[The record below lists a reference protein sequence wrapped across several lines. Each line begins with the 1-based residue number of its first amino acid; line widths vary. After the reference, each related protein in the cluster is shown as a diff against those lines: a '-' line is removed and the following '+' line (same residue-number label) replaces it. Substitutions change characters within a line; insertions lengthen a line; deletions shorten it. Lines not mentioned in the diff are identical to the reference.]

1 MPSIKYKKY
10 KMSNHTFPD
19 LFSVEKNGK
28 TRIWKAS
35 IEKKGDYAYAT
46 IYHGQLDGKLQETV
60 REYTTGKNIGKKNQ
74 TTPYEQCFQETER
87 KWKDKK
93 EKENYTENIENIE
106 NIESVEKDNKIY
118 LPMLANTYDPK
129 KKSTKGI
136 TFPCYV
142 QPKLDGLRCVVYK
155 REGHILYQSR
165 TAGYFETMSHLTPY
179 LEPMFKKYPHL
190 ILDGELYTTQI
201 PFEELA
207 GLIKKK
213 KLTDSDKDRLKVV
226 EYHIY
231 DIINEKETFEERSHT
246 IDHLF
251 QKEFVFIGSPLKQ
264 VVTTLVSDLSSFK
277 QKFTEFVY
285 EGYEGIMLRNI
296 EGIYRCNY
304 RSNDLQKYKE
314 FLESEY
320 EIVNFTEGD
329 GRDKGSVIWV
339 CKTEDGREF
348 NVRPKGEMKQRQ
360 EWFKHG
366 ERYIGKKLTVIY
378 QELSEKGVPR
388 FPVGKVIR
396 DYE

>member
-1 MPSIKYKKY
+1 VFGKPQSRKKETTPMPPTITVSLTENIKQNK
-10 KMSNHTFPD
+10 H
-19 LFSVEKNGK
+19 E
-28 TRIWKAS
+28 
-35 IEKKGDYAYAT
+35 
-46 IYHGQLDGKLQETV
+46 
-60 REYTTGKNIGKKNQ
+60 
-74 TTPYEQCFQETER
+74 TTPYEQCYQETER

-93 EKENYTENIENIE
+93 EKENYK
-106 NIESVEKDNKIY
+106 ESVDQETKDNFVY

-129 KKSTKGI
+129 KKTGKGI

-142 QPKLDGLRCVVYK
+142 QPKLDGLRCVVYIQN
-155 REGHILYQSR
+155 GTIHYQSR
-165 TAGYFETMSHLTPY
+165 TAGYFETMDHLTPY
-179 LEPMFKKYPHL
+179 LLPVFKKYPNL
-190 ILDGELYTTQI
+190 ILDGELYTTDI

-213 KLTDSDKDRLKVV
+213 KLTDSDKERLKAV

-231 DIINEKETFEERSHT
+231 DIISEKETFEERYQI

-251 QKEFVFIGSPLKQ
+251 QKEFIFIGSPIKK
-264 VVTTLVSDLSSFK
+264 VFTTLVSDVPSFHH
-277 QKFTEFVY
+277 KFTEFVY
-285 EGYEGIMLRNI
+285 EGYEGIMLRNV
-296 EGIYRCNY
+296 EGLYRCNY

-314 FLESEY
+314 FLETEY

-360 EWFKHG
+360 EWFKNG
-366 ERYIGKKLTVIY
+366 GKYVGKKLTVIY

-388 FPVGKVIR
+388 FPVGKAVR

>member
-1 MPSIKYKKY
+1 MNSYK
-10 KMSNHTFPD
+10 FPD
-19 LFSVEKNGK
+19 LFSLEKNGK
-28 TRIWKAS
+28 TRVWKACV
-35 IEKKGDYAYAT
+35 EKKGDYAYAT
-46 IYHGQLDGKLQETV
+46 IYHGQLDGKLQETI
-60 REYTTGKNIGKKNQ
+60 REYTTGKNIGKKNE
-74 TTPYEQCFQETER
+74 TTPYEQCYQETER

-93 EKENYTENIENIE
+93 EKENYTERLHNAN
-106 NIESVEKDNKIY
+106 EKDETTY

-129 KKSTKGI
+129 KKSGKGI
-136 TFPCYV
+136 AFPCYV
-142 QPKLDGLRCVVYK
+142 QPKLDGLRCIVYE
-155 REGHILYQSR
+155 RDGQLLYQSR

-179 LEPMFKKYPHL
+179 LQPVFKKYPNL
-190 ILDGELYTTQI
+190 ILDGELYTTEI

-213 KLTDSDKDRLKVV
+213 KLSDLDKERLKVV

-231 DIINEKETFEERSHT
+231 DVVDQKETFEERYNM
-246 IDHLF
+246 IEQLF
-251 QKEFVFIGSPLKQ
+251 QKEFIFIGSPIKK
-264 VVTTLVSDLSSFK
+264 VFTTLVNDISSFK
-277 QKFTEFVY
+277 HKFTEFVY
-285 EGYEGIMLRNI
+285 EGYEGIMLRNV
-296 EGIYRCNY
+296 EGLYRCNY

-339 CKTEDGREF
+339 CKTEDGRDF

-360 EWFKHG
+360 EWFKNG
-366 ERYIGKKLTVIY
+366 SKYIGKKLTVIY

-388 FPVGKVIR
+388 FPVGKAVR